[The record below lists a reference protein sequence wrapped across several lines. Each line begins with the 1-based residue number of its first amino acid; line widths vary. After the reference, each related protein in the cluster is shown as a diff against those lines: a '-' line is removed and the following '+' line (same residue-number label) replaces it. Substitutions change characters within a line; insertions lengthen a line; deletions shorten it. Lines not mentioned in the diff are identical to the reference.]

1 MLSDRSMEQI
11 YILFLLAM
19 IACPVVVGIAARW
32 WLTDGQFRWAAN
44 RLRRKFQNMGDLR
57 GKTLAEI
64 TAAVG
69 DPIRFVPLPDNKASY
84 SWDAG
89 HRYHLVLRFQDDICQ
104 GVVGEIII

>member
-1 MLSDRSMEQI
+1 MIPIDTI
-11 YILFLLAM
+11 FLLSI
-19 IACPVVVGIAARW
+19 IACPVVVGIGTRW
-32 WLTDGQFRWAAN
+32 WLVDGRSRWAAN
-44 RLRRKFQNMGDLR
+44 RLRRKFQNLGDLR

-69 DPIRFVPLPDNKASY
+69 KPYKIVSWRDNEATF

-89 HRYHLVLRFQDDICQ
+89 HRYHVVLRFQDDICQ

>member
-1 MLSDRSMEQI
+1 MEQI
-11 YILFLLAM
+11 YTIFLLS
-19 IACPVVVGIAARW
+19 IITRPVVVGIGTRW
-32 WLTDGQFRWAAN
+32 WLVDGRSRWAAN
-44 RLRRKFQNMGDLR
+44 RLRRKFQNLGDLR

-69 DPIRFVPLPDNKASY
+69 DPISFVLLPDNKASY

-89 HRYHLVLRFQDDICQ
+89 HRYHVVLRFQDDICQ